1 MAYTP
6 EQAKQIIQQAQST
19 LQKAQ
24 QLLASAKPTTS
35 TTKAS
40 TTSPATN
47 TTAYLLSQIYPTK
60 TTTPSTAA
68 TTFTPTQQQ
77 QAASLL
83 SQIQE
88 IQQKIGQ
95 LQSLYG
101 ELQKYGVSRTEELP
115 IEVQQ
120 KYGLTPAY
128 QPPPPQVQV
137 GGDIFSM
144 ISKIAEQQFAP
155 IRSIM
160 EQYIK
165 GISQKYD
172 DEYLKALQQRQQKE
186 EEELI
191 GKMSERG
198 FDPGSGVTQ
207 AALNELRQRHQQE
220 IQNLLAEK
228 ERAISSAQLELAK
241 LQQSGLTSL
250 YGLVPNLLSLQLQY
264 QKAQQ
269 PQTITHETGIYSH
282 DPTTNTVK
290 QLIAFPTKDKARDI
304 VQDAS
309 GQYYTVRESGKVEA
323 LGITGAPPKTTTSPY
338 TLTGLMNLQKV
349 KEELGITPDWKI
361 TNINKARVK
370 IAAMKIGLPAGRTL
384 ASAIQEAIL
393 SYAFATSGKQM
404 SWKEAEMRFEN
415 LIPGVLDDEATI
427 IYKIKSLENAF
438 KLLGTLPYSPNIS
451 TEDQWEKTP

>member
-6 EQAKQIIQQAQST
+6 QQAQQIIQQAQATS
-19 LQKAQ
+19 QRAQ
-24 QLLASAKPTTS
+24 QLLASAKPKVTQTS
-35 TTKAS
+35 L
-40 TTSPATN
+40 P
-47 TTAYLLSQIYPTK
+47 TTAIPTGA
-60 TTTPSTAA
+60 TTLTPS
-68 TTFTPTQQQ
+68 QQQ

-88 IQQKIGQ
+88 TQQKIGQ
-95 LQSLYG
+95 LQNLY
-101 ELQKYGVSRTEELP
+101 EEMQKYGVSKTEELP
-115 IEVQQ
+115 AEVQQ
-120 KYGLTPAY
+120 KYGLTPTTP
-128 QPPPPQVQV
+128 QLPSQVQV

-191 GKMSERG
+191 GEMSERG

-207 AALNELRQRHQQE
+207 AALNELRQQHQQE

-228 ERAISSAQLELAK
+228 EQAISSAQLELAK

-250 YGLVPNLLSLQLQY
+250 YGLVPELLSLQLQY

-269 PQTITHETGIYSH
+269 PQTITHETGIYSY

-290 QLIAFPTKDKARDI
+290 QLIAFPTKDPVKEI
-304 VQDAS
+304 IQDPTT
-309 GQYYTVRESGKVEA
+309 GKYHIIRESGKVEDIRLVGTPSGAATTLPTAALQMIDEIKNLVTDSTVGLKSVVSRKIPGTQAYYLAQKIESLKSNIAFNVLIALRNLSKTGGA
-323 LGITGAPPKTTTSPY
+323 LGQVSNQEEKMLSEALGALNLNLSPEQF
-338 TLTGLMNLQKV
+338 LT
-349 KEELGITPDWKI
+349 ELENVRNRLISAFSI
-361 TNINKARVK
+361 LRS
-370 IAAMKIGLPAGRTL
+370 
-384 ASAIQEAIL
+384 ASASQ
-393 SYAFATSGKQM
+393 
-404 SWKEAEMRFEN
+404 N
-415 LIPGVLDDEATI
+415 V
-427 IYKIKSLENAF
+427 
-438 KLLGTLPYSPNIS
+438 S
-451 TEDQWEKTP
+451 TEDQWEKTSK